1 MHPLFED
8 FRLTKTT
15 DEIQGL
21 EVFLYIK
28 FLVLYTNPMAHKTV
42 SEARESF
49 AEVLAQVES
58 EPVEIFRH
66 GERVAVI
73 VSPTMYD
80 RSVEALED
88 IADEQAFDDVVRD
101 DSVPWEDIKKELGL
115 A

>member
-1 MHPLFED
+1 M
-8 FRLTKTT
+8 TK
-15 DEIQGL
+15 
-21 EVFLYIK
+21 
-28 FLVLYTNPMAHKTV
+28 KTV

-49 AEVLAQVES
+49 ASVLAEVAT

-80 RSVEALED
+80 ASVEALED
-88 IADEQAFDDVVRD
+88 KTDEEAFDAVDRD
-101 DSVPWEDIKKELGL
+101 DTIPWDEIKSELGL

>member
-1 MHPLFED
+1 MCPFLYVKS
-8 FRLTKTT
+8 LTKSTQALSRC
-15 DEIQGL
+15 QGD
-21 EVFLYIK
+21 LYKTSKI
-28 FLVLYTNPMAHKTV
+28 LYNIPMTQKTV

-80 RSVEALED
+80 RSLEALED

-101 DSVPWEDIKKELGL
+101 ESVPWEDIKTELGL

>member
-1 MHPLFED
+1 MHTRTVTL
-8 FRLTKTT
+8 RRQ
-15 DEIQGL
+15 EIPYKNNN
-21 EVFLYIK
+21 F
-28 FLVLYTNPMAHKTV
+28 LYTNPMAQKTV

-49 AEVLAQVES
+49 AEVLAHVDS

-80 RSVEALED
+80 RSLEALED
-88 IADEQAFDDVVRD
+88 IADEQAFDDVQRD
-101 DSVPWEDIKKELGL
+101 ESVPWEDIKKELGL

>member
-1 MHPLFED
+1 MTADGIDGHQRILY
-8 FRLTKTT
+8 RKSN
-15 DEIQGL
+15 
-21 EVFLYIK
+21 FLY
-28 FLVLYTNPMAHKTV
+28 NRPMARKTV

-49 AEVLAQVES
+49 AEVLAHVES

-80 RSVEALED
+80 RSLEALED

-101 DSVPWEDIKKELGL
+101 GSVPWEDIKKELGL

>member
-1 MHPLFED
+1 MYKIS
-8 FRLTKTT
+8 T
-15 DEIQGL
+15 I
-21 EVFLYIK
+21 LYN
-28 FLVLYTNPMAHKTV
+28 NPMAQKTV

-66 GERVAVI
+66 GERIAVI

-80 RSVEALED
+80 RSLEALED

-101 DSVPWEDIKKELGL
+101 ESVPWEDIKTELGL